1 MRPLHCIVM
10 CRARLGSKAPAWA
23 QLETA
28 WACKKCEPGP
38 SRGLTAGSGPAQAQ
52 AGASYSCWGRRMV
65 AEVCGCGWLTLE
77 VCRLWIEVHR
87 SVIVGDVNSAD
98 LLG

>member
-1 MRPLHCIVM
+1 MSWALVE
-10 CRARLGSKAPAWA
+10 GS
-23 QLETA
+23 Q
-28 WACKKCEPGP
+28 
-38 SRGLTAGSGPAQAQ
+38 PAQAQ

-65 AEVCGCGWLTLE
+65 AEVCGCGWLME

-87 SVIVGDVNSAD
+87 SVIVGDANSAD